1 MTYDFNFTPCPTP
14 SRLHVAQLRNS
25 AQRLLSALT
34 HTEFSGR
41 LRGNYFAKPSLS
53 KQTNDLVFSKG
64 HGKVALEFTTSQTEE
79 AFHMRHAAVP
89 SALVKFKFEVSCVF
103 VDHGLVITSSCP
115 LIAATKEEFQEGVS
129 CLGWSPADKCWGGLA
144 IAYRQ
149 CWGLKSN
156 HSIEH
161 HDILDLSEAEIRTT
175 ASEKP
180 KIRGTSQL
188 CVAFFGA
195 IRCTDL

>member
-64 HGKVALEFTTSQTEE
+64 HGKAVQLERWTT
-79 AFHMRHAAVP
+79 
-89 SALVKFKFEVSCVF
+89 FERWTIF
-103 VDHGLVITSSCP
+103 
-115 LIAATKEEFQEGVS
+115 EEGVQLNHHHPLDRPHLEMTFHAGNTNEQS
-129 CLGWSPADKCWGGLA
+129 TVGVLNPAVRMVWAVGERRAPGMARHHFVGGPGVGQVCNKWCWSA
-144 IAYRQ
+144 R
-149 CWGLKSN
+149 
-156 HSIEH
+156 
-161 HDILDLSEAEIRTT
+161 
-175 ASEKP
+175 
-180 KIRGTSQL
+180 
-188 CVAFFGA
+188 
-195 IRCTDL
+195 